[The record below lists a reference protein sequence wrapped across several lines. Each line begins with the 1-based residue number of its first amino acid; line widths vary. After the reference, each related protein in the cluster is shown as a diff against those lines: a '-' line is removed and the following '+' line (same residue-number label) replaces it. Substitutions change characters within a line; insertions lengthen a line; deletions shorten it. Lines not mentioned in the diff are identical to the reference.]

1 MRAGLGVDSSSYS
14 CSTHTDLGECQEE
27 WEEKARGVGE
37 QERIV
42 MEISE
47 QEKPLEVNL
56 FSVKLGQDISTS
68 KQLCETF
75 LLNQAHLDRSWPAVV
90 GGGMEPSKALDV
102 ASTLSEHLG
111 LEAPLPGSFQNSN
124 VLAVRCKD
132 KPISFKS

>member
-1 MRAGLGVDSSSYS
+1 M
-14 CSTHTDLGECQEE
+14 
-27 WEEKARGVGE
+27 GE